1 MTQAK
6 CIDRIEFPKSL
17 FIFDFL
23 LKIENSVRIL
33 ELNILGSILFFMISL
48 FVLGKKINFL
58 SGHIINYIISSCVIL
73 FLLVNSSAIRKYI
86 NEIKDNKLDGINVTV
101 PFKADVIPF
110 LDTLSEEAQITQS
123 VNTIYVNDKKLVGHN
138 TDIKGF
144 ELSLKD
150 TQFDLNNKSTFIL
163 GAGGVVPS
171 IIYALEKFGVFSD
184 T

>member
-58 SGHIINYIISSCVIL
+58 SGHIINYTISSCVIL
-73 FLLVNSSAIRKYI
+73 FLLVNSLAIRKYI
-86 NEIKDNKLDGINVTV
+86 NEIKDNYGV
-101 PFKADVIPF
+101 VISNSVSVFSGPRENQNSVLF
-110 LDTLSEEAQITQS
+110 L
-123 VNTIYVNDKKLVGHN
+123 VNEG
-138 TDIKGF
+138 
-144 ELSLKD
+144 LKVK
-150 TQFDLNNKSTFIL
+150 LNNYQDKWVEVELID
-163 GAGGVVPS
+163 GKKGWVNIWS
-171 IIYALEKFGVFSD
+171 IKEI
-184 T
+184 